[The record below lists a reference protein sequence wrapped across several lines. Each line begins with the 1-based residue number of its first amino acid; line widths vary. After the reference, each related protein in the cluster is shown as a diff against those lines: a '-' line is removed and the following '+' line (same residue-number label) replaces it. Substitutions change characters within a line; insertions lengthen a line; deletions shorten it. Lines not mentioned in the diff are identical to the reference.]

1 MTEAIEFA
9 GRVAVIIPTY
19 NERDNIRPIT
29 TRVRSAVP
37 GADLLIVD
45 DNSPDGTGKIA
56 DELAAADNHIH
67 VLHRPGKAGLGAA
80 YVAGFQAALDQGY
93 DTIVEMDADGSHQP
107 EDLPKL
113 LAALA
118 SADIVLGSR
127 WMPGG
132 KTINWPKSR
141 ELLSRAG
148 NAYAR
153 IMLGIPLCDITGGYR
168 AYRASALWKIGPE
181 DVESVGYCFQ
191 IDLVRRAV
199 QAGLTAA
206 EVPITFV
213 DRTHGASKMSNAIVR
228 EALWRVTLWGI
239 TRRLRRLRPRIR
251 RRKAYAPELTP
262 QSSAAAAAERSTSPR
277 LASGEMT
284 GASLVEPAEAF
295 FSPRCYAARQ
305 VDKRCGRVEPGA
317 SIRNSDS
324 YPAP

>member
-9 GRVAVIIPTY
+9 GRMAVVIPTY

-29 TRVRSAVP
+29 ARVRAAVP

-45 DNSPDGTGKIA
+45 DNSPDGTGQIA
-56 DELAAADNHIH
+56 DELAAADKHIH

-80 YVAGFQAALDQGY
+80 YVAGFQAALDRGY

-107 EDLPKL
+107 EDLPRL

-118 SADIVLGSR
+118 SADVVLGSR

-132 KTINWPKSR
+132 KTVNWPKSR

-153 IMLGIPLCDITGGYR
+153 IMLGISLRDITGGYR
-168 AYRASALWKIGPE
+168 AYRASALGKIGLE

-199 QAGLTAA
+199 QEGLTVA

-213 DRTHGASKMSNAIVR
+213 ERTHGASKMSKAIVR
-228 EALWRVTLWGI
+228 EALWRVSQWGI
-239 TRRLRRLRPRIR
+239 AGRLRRPR
-251 RRKAYAPELTP
+251 
-262 QSSAAAAAERSTSPR
+262 PR
-277 LASGEMT
+277 LAPSQG
-284 GASLVEPAEAF
+284 LQ
-295 FSPRCYAARQ
+295 ARTDTT
-305 VDKRCGRVEPGA
+305 VTADPGF
-317 SIRNSDS
+317 
-324 YPAP
+324 